1 MAWRLLALAVAQAL
15 PHNEDRPSLVSLS
28 VDQSHLEIAKWQEA
42 LADAQEREAEEEGEL
57 RALQVDES
65 RHVKKL

>member
-15 PHNEDRPSLVSLS
+15 PHNEDQPSLVSLS